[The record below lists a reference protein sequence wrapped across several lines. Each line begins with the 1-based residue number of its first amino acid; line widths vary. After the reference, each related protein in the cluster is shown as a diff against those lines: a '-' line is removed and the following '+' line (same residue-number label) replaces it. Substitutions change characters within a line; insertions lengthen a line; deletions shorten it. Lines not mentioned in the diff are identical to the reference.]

1 MGNEAEARLHFSG
14 KDSHTAR
21 GGGAP
26 QSWRQMGCEHEAGS
40 RVWGSSVCRWAEAGL
55 QWVLEGVVQ
64 TWALQLGWV
73 QDLHVLL
80 PHGEMPRLR
89 FH

>member
-1 MGNEAEARLHFSG
+1 MKLKQGCTFQVRTVTLP
-14 KDSHTAR
+14 R
-21 GGGAP
+21 GGAL

-55 QWVLEGVVQ
+55 QWVLEEVVQ
-64 TWALQLGWV
+64 TWALQLVWV